1 MRLLKLTN
9 EQHFKDLRVGE
20 SLLILWRV
28 SEGWNKDMVG
38 KKLYKVVDK
47 KKHIEEIILQVKGN
61 IFFNYKLYLRGEG
74 VAEEVYAILD

>member
-1 MRLLKLTN
+1 MKLLKLTE
-9 EQHFKDLRVGE
+9 EQHFKDLNIGE

-38 KKLYKVVDK
+38 KKLYRVVEK
-47 KKHIEEIILQVKGN
+47 KKHIEEIILRIKGN

-74 VAEEVYAILD
+74 VAEEVYVILD